1 MTDPTGPITP
11 PARLT
16 LFGYTPVPAHV
27 RAIHRPRSLRL
38 SRALLSLFGCWALAP
53 LVALVPPHF
62 PWALTAFG
70 AGIYFARTNWRG
82 TYEIQSLEA
91 RCPGCGNALTVKPGT
106 RIGAQH
112 QLTCYNCHHEP
123 LLELPEPQE
132 GA

>member
-1 MTDPTGPITP
+1 MTDPTEPITP

-16 LFGYTPVPAHV
+16 LFGFTPVPAHV

-38 SRALLSLFGCWALAP
+38 SRALLWLVGCWALAP
-53 LVALVPPHF
+53 RVALVPPHF
-62 PWALTAFG
+62 RSALTACG
-70 AGIYFARTNWRG
+70 RGSYLARTNWPG

-91 RCPGCGNALTVKPGT
+91 RFPSGGHAVTVKPGT
-106 RIGAQH
+106 RIGAEY

-123 LLELPEPQE
+123 LLELPEPSE